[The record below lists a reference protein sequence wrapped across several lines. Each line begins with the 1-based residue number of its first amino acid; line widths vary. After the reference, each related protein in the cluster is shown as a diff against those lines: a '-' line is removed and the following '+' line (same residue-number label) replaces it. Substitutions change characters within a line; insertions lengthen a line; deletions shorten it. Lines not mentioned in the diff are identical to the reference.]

1 VHTLVHKGR
10 HTKPLSEHT
19 LVHKGRHT
27 KPLSVHTLV
36 HKVLHMMQLVG
47 RKPVHMQP
55 VRNMM
60 VHDRT
65 SQQMHC

>member
-1 VHTLVHKGR
+1 MLVHMQQ
-10 HTKPLSEHT
+10 
-19 LVHKGRHT
+19 HKGRHT

-36 HKVLHMMQLVG
+36 HKVLHMMQPLE